1 MRQFGTF
8 LKHIMCQYW
17 LMTWHILYFVYCIGY
32 GAWAVSYCQ
41 EASFVSCNLLGK
53 TA

>member
-1 MRQFGTF
+1 MNDFGTF
-8 LKHIMCQYW
+8 SKRITCRYW

-41 EASFVSCNLLGK
+41 EAGPSATVRAGQDG
-53 TA
+53 